1 MNGLRE
7 RNESMDGLQLLF
19 VWWSRRQV
27 GESFVLCVCVCVC
40 GRIDSIEH
48 VLFLCSLAL
57 DCSTEKKAPNTP
69 KERREQQEQ
78 REKEGKMLLCCCRA
92 VVL

>member
-1 MNGLRE
+1 MNQW
-7 RNESMDGLQLLF
+7 MDCSCCLCGGRVVKLA
-19 VWWSRRQV
+19 SR
-27 GESFVLCVCVCVC
+27 SFCVCVCVC